1 MAATPT
7 VLEAHDL
14 PWLRDEPPQDSHS
27 GTSPQ
32 GPLPRDGGLLVQRIS
47 VAFEYPVHFT
57 RDVFSWE
64 NLTFVRAISRREP
77 MRRHR
82 LFVIVERAVADAH
95 PCLLDDIARY
105 AQVYRE
111 RLSLVR
117 APLVVEG
124 GERSKDGELV
134 PQLHSAF
141 EQHGLDR
148 QAFVVIVGGGA
159 LQDVVGYAA
168 ATAHRGLRV
177 VRVPTTVLAQAD
189 GGVGVKNGINAF
201 GKKNFLGTFAP
212 PFAVIDDQ
220 DFLRTLPERETL
232 AGLAEALKVSL
243 IRDASFFGWMRL
255 HAPSLRACDHDIL
268 AQAVRRAA
276 EHHLEHIATAGD
288 PFELGSARPLDFGHW
303 AAHKLEVMTNH
314 ELRHGEA
321 VAIGCALDAVYS
333 AACGLLDHEALEP
346 IVSTLEGLGLPTYH
360 PALEYEAGG
369 RRVVL
374 DGLTEFREHLG
385 GELTVTLLE
394 DIGRGVEANDID
406 PELMLRAIDWLRHR
420 Q

>member
-14 PWLRDEPPQDSHS
+14 PWLRDEPAENE
-27 GTSPQ
+27 
-32 GPLPRDGGLLVQRIS
+32 GGLLVQRLS

-64 NLTFVRAISRREP
+64 NLTFVRTIARREP
-77 MRRHR
+77 IRRHR

-95 PCLLDDIARY
+95 PCLLDDVMRY

-111 RLSLVR
+111 RLALLR
-117 APLVVEG
+117 EPFVVEG
-124 GERSKDGELV
+124 GEPAKDGELV
-134 PQLHSAF
+134 SQLHSAF

-148 QAFVVIVGGGA
+148 HAFVVIIGGGA
-159 LQDVVGYAA
+159 LQDVVGFAA

-177 VRVPTTVLAQAD
+177 VRVPTTVLSQAD

-212 PFAVIDDQ
+212 PFAVINDE
-220 DFLRTLPERETL
+220 DFLVTLSERETL
-232 AGLAEALKVSL
+232 AGLAEALKVAL
-243 IRDASFFGWMRL
+243 IRDPSFFGWLRL
-255 HAPSLRACDHDIL
+255 HAPTLRAGEHDVV
-268 AQAVRRAA
+268 AQVVRRAA

-321 VAIGCALDAVYS
+321 VAIGCALDTVYS
-333 AACGLLDHEALEP
+333 AACGLLDHEALDP
-346 IVSTLEGLGLPTYH
+346 IISTIEALGLPTYH

-374 DGLTEFREHLG
+374 DGLSDFREHLG
-385 GELTVTLLE
+385 GELTITLLE
-394 DIGRGVEANDID
+394 NIGRGVQVNVVD
-406 PELMLRAIDWLRHR
+406 PELVLRAIDWLRHR
-420 Q
+420 R